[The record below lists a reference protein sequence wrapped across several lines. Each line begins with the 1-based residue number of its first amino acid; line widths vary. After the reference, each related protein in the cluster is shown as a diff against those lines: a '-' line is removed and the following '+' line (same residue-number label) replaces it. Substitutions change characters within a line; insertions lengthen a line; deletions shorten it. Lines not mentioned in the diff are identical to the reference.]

1 MEARDKLAGNSLG
14 KANDHWGRWSCR
26 SHLALSRHTLAEA
39 LLCAGPG
46 AMATKGVCEAG
57 SQSSW
62 SVGEAVRFW

>member
-14 KANDHWGRWSCR
+14 KANHWGRWTCR
-26 SHLALSRHTLAEA
+26 SHLALSQHTLAEA

-46 AMATKGVCEAG
+46 AMATKGVCVAG

-62 SVGEAVRFW
+62 SVGEAVWFW